1 MGNGFKI
8 KEMKKLENEITEL
21 INKHSAENGS
31 NTPDFILGEYL
42 INCLKSFDKAV
53 KIRDKWY
60 GKELSPPK

>member
-1 MGNGFKI
+1 
-8 KEMKKLENEITEL
+8 MKKLENEITEL

>member
-1 MGNGFKI
+1 
-8 KEMKKLENEITEL
+8 MKKLENEITEL

-60 GKELSPPK
+60 GKELSPLK